1 MNPFILQFRGHLNE
15 KENLM
20 KKKIFFLILF
30 LLIPIIS
37 LSACS
42 MIEGTGLPVEAP
54 LPVQTQAVQLSPTDT
69 GISVSTA
76 SPEEVSES
84 VRANLPDLG
93 DAPELTNLV
102 WLNAENPLRLADL
115 RGRVVLLEM
124 WTFG

>member
-1 MNPFILQFRGHLNE
+1 
-15 KENLM
+15 
-20 KKKIFFLILF
+20 
-30 LLIPIIS
+30 
-37 LSACS
+37 